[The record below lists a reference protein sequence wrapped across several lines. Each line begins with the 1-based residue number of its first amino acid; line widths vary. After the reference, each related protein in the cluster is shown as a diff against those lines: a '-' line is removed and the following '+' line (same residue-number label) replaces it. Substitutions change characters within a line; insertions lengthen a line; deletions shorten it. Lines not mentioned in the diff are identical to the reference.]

1 MEDIYGDTV
10 ASIIKVTPQTMGL
23 AYKSLVNMYT
33 FTDEH
38 FEDQAMKLK
47 ALYYK
52 YKARRLVIDGNGLGI
67 GLVDYMVKQQIDPDT
82 NDVFPDFGVYNDDEN
97 YYKKYRTNITE
108 VDAMY
113 IVKANATINT
123 EAHANVQTH
132 LNAGKLKFLIDERI
146 AKDKLL
152 NTQVGRNMKPEQ
164 REEYLKP
171 FKLTSI
177 LKEEMSN
184 LREENEGINIIL
196 KQANKKVKKD
206 KFSSLEYG
214 LYYIKQEEE
223 NKKRRKRFNAKDW
236 LFMN

>member
-1 MEDIYGDTV
+1 
-10 ASIIKVTPQTMGL
+10 MGL